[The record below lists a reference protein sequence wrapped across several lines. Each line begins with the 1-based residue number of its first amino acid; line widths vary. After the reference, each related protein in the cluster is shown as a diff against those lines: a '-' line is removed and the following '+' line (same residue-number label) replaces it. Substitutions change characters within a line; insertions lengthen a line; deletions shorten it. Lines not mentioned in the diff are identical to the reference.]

1 MRESQ
6 RRAKAFLQSYGVL
19 VMQQRRAADEY
30 ARAADLAHHIGAC
43 AGSSGGGGGSSDKVA
58 DAAVAML
65 EAAEAIKDDLRELSD
80 MRSLRDEVV
89 RRVAADNWLWGEVL
103 QLVCVEG
110 MTGSEAARHLAR
122 DRRHPYSPS
131 AVYKLRDR
139 ALEKAYGHMLE
150 MGVSG
155 DWKR

>member
-1 MRESQ
+1 MMESQ
-6 RRAKAFLQSYGVL
+6 RRAKSFLQSYGVL

-30 ARAADLAHHIGAC
+30 ARAADLANHIGAC
-43 AGSSGGGGGSSDKVA
+43 AGSPGGSGGSSDKVA
-58 DAAVAML
+58 DAAIAMM
-65 EAAEAIKDDLRELSD
+65 EAAESIKADSLELSR
-80 MRSLRDEVV
+80 MRSDRDEVV

-139 ALEKAYGHMLE
+139 ALEKAYGHMLD
-150 MGVSG
+150 MGISG
-155 DWKR
+155 DWR